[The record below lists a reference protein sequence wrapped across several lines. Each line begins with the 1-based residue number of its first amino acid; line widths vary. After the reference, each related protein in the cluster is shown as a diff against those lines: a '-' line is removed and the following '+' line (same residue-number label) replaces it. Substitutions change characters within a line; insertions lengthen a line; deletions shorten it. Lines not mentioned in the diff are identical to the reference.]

1 MFGFHGSVLTP
12 LMCVQQT
19 GYHITSL
26 STHTV
31 LSLSLQAVSD
41 KKQQHNFLLLPLC
54 SFWTARGD
62 GGGKPVSSM

>member
-31 LSLSLQAVSD
+31 LSLSLQAISE
-41 KKQQHNFLLLPLC
+41 KTTQLLLLPLC